1 MQLVLV
7 LGVEVFDMAKNTL
20 SSTFRKLDIDQYNDD
35 LYVEE
40 SGGESAEI
48 AHQGPDEAEVNAL
61 LNGYPFTLR
70 GTATENSNRNV
81 PIPAHSIFHFISSLL
96 ILFEPRYS
104 TGDSAFEGTM

>member
-1 MQLVLV
+1 
-7 LGVEVFDMAKNTL
+7 MAKNTL

-70 GTATENSNRNV
+70 GTTTQTSNKNVLFSANS
-81 PIPAHSIFHFISSLL
+81 
-96 ILFEPRYS
+96 S
-104 TGDSAFEGTM
+104 TR